1 MSRTESSQ
9 AKQSGDQSAKPFLD
23 SLDASLPALPGR
35 GPRLSPREVEV
46 RYFVPATLV
55 PGLTRGLEY
64 VSIRQ
69 HYFPSKALRSV
80 IEQFKIA
87 EHVRDHQEFS
97 SGRIRRTKDKA
108 GSCVYELEFKGPK
121 EDAHGA
127 LISRREF
134 GVRISKE
141 LFEDLLP
148 QATAG
153 ALKKRR
159 YEIAGK
165 IVQAGAPVK
174 AYGHL
179 DVLRRAGSTLE
190 KLPQPFCTIDIEL
203 PSPTLLLSLRAGDHS
218 FKFLRECVEINCLN
232 NDLRGTLSNR
242 ALARVGLAAHA
253 LEQVQQEAD
262 ELERV
267 LRKLGR

>member
-1 MSRTESSQ
+1 MSRTESKH
-9 AKQSGDQSAKPFLD
+9 AGPESAKPFLD

-35 GPRLSPREVEV
+35 RPSLSPREVEV
-46 RYFVPATLV
+46 RYFVPESLV

-97 SGRIRRTKDKA
+97 SGRIRRTKDKS

-148 QATAG
+148 EATAG

-165 IVQAGAPVK
+165 IVQAGTLVK

-179 DVLRRAGSTLE
+179 DVLRRAGNDLE
-190 KLPQPFCTIDIEL
+190 KLPRPFCTIDIEL
-203 PSPTLLLSLRAGDHS
+203 RSPTLIRPLRAGNHS
-218 FKFLRECVEINCLN
+218 FKFLRECLEINGLD
-232 NDLRGTLSNR
+232 NDLRETLSNR
-242 ALARVGLAAHA
+242 AIARSGLAGHVV
-253 LEQVQQEAD
+253 EQVQEEAED
-262 ELERV
+262 LERM
-267 LRKLGR
+267 LRKLRQ